1 MERDFKTLGIVVG
14 KTNVRDNDVLLS
26 VLTPDY
32 GVMDVFVYGVRKSSR
47 AVRARLFTEAN
58 FSLSRKGENGKVSLK
73 DLDVL
78 SLHEG
83 MDESLEK
90 VGWGSLFSEMVVKA
104 GCQGGEIYSLL
115 ASTLDHMEE
124 GDVDR
129 SAIYFMVH
137 FLRLQGLSGDW
148 HSCPKCQKEYEAEE
162 ILGFSPVSGCAVCSR
177 CDEMEGTLI
186 LPPNARKYLARVYG
200 CTFPQAMALSIS
212 GEMVKR
218 ISRNLMRSLRYS
230 FPGVLKTLDS
240 GLIV

>member
-14 KTNVRDNDVLLS
+14 KTNVRDNDVMLS
-26 VLTPDY
+26 ILTPDH

-58 FSLSRKGENGKVSLK
+58 FSLSRKGENGKVYMR

-83 MDESLEK
+83 MDADLEK
-90 VGWGSLFSEMVVKA
+90 LGWGSLFSEMVVKA
-104 GCQGGEIYSLL
+104 RCTGGEVYSLFVE
-115 ASTLDHMEE
+115 TIDNMEE
-124 GDVDR
+124 GDSDKC
-129 SAIYFMVH
+129 AIYFLVH

-148 HSCPKCQKEYEAEE
+148 HSCPKCQKEYADDE
-162 ILGFSPVSGCAVCSR
+162 ILGFSPRTGCAVCSR

-186 LPPNARKYLARVYG
+186 LPPNARKYLARIYG
-200 CTFPQAMALSIS
+200 STFPQALALVIS
-212 GEMVKR
+212 GEMVRR